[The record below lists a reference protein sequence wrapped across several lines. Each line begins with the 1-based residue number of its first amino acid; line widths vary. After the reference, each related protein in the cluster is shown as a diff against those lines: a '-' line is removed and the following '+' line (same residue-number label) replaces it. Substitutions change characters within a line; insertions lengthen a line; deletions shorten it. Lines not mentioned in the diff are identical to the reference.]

1 MRFFKS
7 NGLALGSEGGADFA
21 VPWLDW
27 NENRHTRI
35 AGESVPLW
43 SLVFHDAIVSA
54 RYQPGDL
61 PMEASSSLND
71 GPPRWLEDM
80 LWGYTL
86 LTDVKDY
93 TRVQAA
99 VSTIQQTQHVDAW
112 FRSIS
117 TAAMV
122 NHRFLT
128 ADASLEE
135 TSFSNG
141 LRIIVNFAAEPQL
154 CDGDAIPAF
163 GYRIRTGPALDHET
177 SRP

>member
-1 MRFFKS
+1 
-7 NGLALGSEGGADFA
+7 
-21 VPWLDW
+21 
-27 NENRHTRI
+27 
-35 AGESVPLW
+35 
-43 SLVFHDAIVSA
+43 
-54 RYQPGDL
+54 
-61 PMEASSSLND
+61 MEASNSLND

-93 TRVQAA
+93 TRVPAA
-99 VSTIQQTQHVDAW
+99 VSTIVQTQHVDAW
-112 FRSIS
+112 FRNIS

-154 CDGDAIPAF
+154 CDGRAIPAF
-163 GYRIRTGPALDHET
+163 GYRKAEVVTHDR
-177 SRP
+177 